1 MKVLRIDAT
10 HAVIGYSDGSTKS
23 FPLTAFNFTPLVG
36 DEVQIYS
43 EDSDP
48 VIAKVE
54 TGNQNQQQGNN
65 GAGSQNVYVN
75 VTQPTT
81 AGGHKVNKV
90 AYCIICLLLGGIG
103 IHSFYAGKIGQGVCM
118 LLFCWTWIPAII
130 ALVQLIKALCT
141 PADAN
146 GMIYV

>member
-1 MKVLRIDAT
+1 MKVIRIDASN
-10 HAVIGYSDGSTKS
+10 VIVGCDNGTTKTY
-23 FPLTAFNFTPLVG
+23 PLSAFNYTPMVG
-36 DEVQIYS
+36 DEVQVYGDGANAI
-43 EDSDP
+43 
-48 VIAKVE
+48 IAKAS
-54 TGNQNQQQGNN
+54 QNNQQGNN

>member
-1 MKVLRIDAT
+1 MKVIRIDASN
-10 HAVIGYSDGSTKS
+10 AIVGLNDGTTKTY
-23 FPLTAFNFTPLVG
+23 PLSAFNYTPMVG
-36 DEVQIYS
+36 DEVQVYGDGANTI
-43 EDSDP
+43 
-48 VIAKVE
+48 IAKAS
-54 TGNQNQQQGNN
+54 QNNQQGNN

-75 VTQPTT
+75 VAQPAT

-90 AYCIICLLLGGIG
+90 ANSKISLLLGGIG

>member
-1 MKVLRIDAT
+1 MKVIRIDASN
-10 HAVIGYSDGSTKS
+10 AIVGLNDGTTKTY
-23 FPLTAFNFTPLVG
+23 PLSAFNYTPMVG
-36 DEVQIYS
+36 DEVQVYGDGANTI
-43 EDSDP
+43 
-48 VIAKVE
+48 IAKAS
-54 TGNQNQQQGNN
+54 QNNQQGNN

-75 VTQPTT
+75 VAQPAT

-90 AYCIICLLLGGIG
+90 AYCIICLLLGGVG

>member
-1 MKVLRIDAT
+1 MKVIRIDASN
-10 HAVIGYSDGSTKS
+10 AIVGLNDGTTKTY
-23 FPLTAFNFTPLVG
+23 PLSAFNYTPMVG
-36 DEVQIYS
+36 DEVQVYGDGANAI
-43 EDSDP
+43 
-48 VIAKVE
+48 IAKVS
-54 TGNQNQQQGNN
+54 QNNQQGNN

-75 VTQPTT
+75 VAQPAT

>member
-1 MKVLRIDAT
+1 MKVIRIDASN
-10 HAVIGYSDGSTKS
+10 AIVGCNDGTTKNY
-23 FPLTAFNFTPLVG
+23 PLSAFNYTPMVG
-36 DEVQIYS
+36 DEVQVYGDGANTI
-43 EDSDP
+43 
-48 VIAKVE
+48 IAKAS
-54 TGNQNQQQGNN
+54 QNNQQGNN

-75 VTQPTT
+75 VAQPAT

-90 AYCIICLLLGGIG
+90 AYCIICLLLGGAG
-103 IHSFYAGKIGQGVCM
+103 IHSLYAGKIGQGVCM
-118 LLFCWTWIPAII
+118 LLFCWTGIPVII

>member
-1 MKVLRIDAT
+1 MKVIRIDASN
-10 HAVIGYSDGSTKS
+10 AIIGLNDGTTKTY
-23 FPLTAFNFTPLVG
+23 PLSAFNYTPMVG
-36 DEVQIYS
+36 DEVQVYGDGANTI
-43 EDSDP
+43 
-48 VIAKVE
+48 IAKAS
-54 TGNQNQQQGNN
+54 QNNQQGNN

-75 VTQPTT
+75 VAQPAT

>member
-1 MKVLRIDAT
+1 MKVIRIDASNAIVGCDNGT
-10 HAVIGYSDGSTKS
+10 TKTY
-23 FPLTAFNFTPLVG
+23 PLSAFNYTPMVG
-36 DEVQIYS
+36 DEVQVYGDGANAI
-43 EDSDP
+43 
-48 VIAKVE
+48 IAKAS
-54 TGNQNQQQGNN
+54 QNNQQGNN

-75 VTQPTT
+75 VAQPAT

>member
-1 MKVLRIDAT
+1 MKVIRIDASN
-10 HAVIGYSDGSTKS
+10 AIVGLNDGTTKTY
-23 FPLTAFNFTPLVG
+23 PLSAFNYTPMVG
-36 DEVQIYS
+36 DEVQVYGDGANTI
-43 EDSDP
+43 
-48 VIAKVE
+48 IAKAS
-54 TGNQNQQQGNN
+54 QNNQQGNN

-75 VTQPTT
+75 VAQPAT

>member
-1 MKVLRIDAT
+1 MKVIRIDASNAIVGCDNGT
-10 HAVIGYSDGSTKS
+10 TKTY
-23 FPLTAFNFTPLVG
+23 PLSAFNYTPMVG
-36 DEVQIYS
+36 DEVQVYGDGANTI
-43 EDSDP
+43 
-48 VIAKVE
+48 IAKAS
-54 TGNQNQQQGNN
+54 QNNQQGNN

-75 VTQPTT
+75 VAQPAT